1 VRCRTMDAWT
11 PVDYVA
17 PRHQREEVLMSVVVS
32 AVAPG
37 LNAEMYEAVTAR
49 VMPGDQLPDECELTS
64 PGPSSRDCA

>member
-1 VRCRTMDAWT
+1 
-11 PVDYVA
+11 
-17 PRHQREEVLMSVVVS
+17 MSVVVS

-64 PGPSSRDCA
+64 PGPSSRDGA